1 MAKKATYFTGDA
13 TSLQKFKTFNNVH
26 FDHMHACIYIKYLIN
41 DFMMI
46 LILIGLQDQKEI
58 IHPETQTW

>member
-1 MAKKATYFTGDA
+1 
-13 TSLQKFKTFNNVH
+13 
-26 FDHMHACIYIKYLIN
+26 MHACIYIKYLIN

-58 IHPETQTW
+58 IHPETQT